1 MNKLDLVIFDM
12 DGLLLDTETIS
23 LAAWKKSFK
32 NYNIN
37 IDTEKLFFTKIL
49 GSNETSIKNT
59 MMELSKIDEET
70 FYDIIDNQIEEAF
83 NIVMEDGISIK
94 KGAVELINFLNDK
107 K

>member
-1 MNKLDLVIFDM
+1 MNKLDLAIFDM

-23 LAAWKKSFK
+23 LSAWKKVFK

-59 MMELSKIDEET
+59 IVETLKLDEKI
-70 FYDIIDNQIEEAF
+70 FYDIIKSQVGESF
-83 NIVMEDGISIK
+83 NIVKEKGINIK
-94 KGAVELINFLNDK
+94 KELLNYLNF
-107 K
+107 